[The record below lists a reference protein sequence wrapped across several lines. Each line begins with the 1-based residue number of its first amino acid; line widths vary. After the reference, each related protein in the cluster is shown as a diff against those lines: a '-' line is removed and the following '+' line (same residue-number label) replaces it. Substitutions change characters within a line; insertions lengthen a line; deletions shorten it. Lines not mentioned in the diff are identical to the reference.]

1 MRPPIRC
8 VVQTL
13 WLSLI
18 AATGTFAFADGPAAH
33 TETDAAAGARPKQR
47 ALAPLAGV
55 VVDAGGKPVQGA
67 KVAYW
72 WWANSQGQ
80 EIETT
85 CDEQG
90 RFTLP
95 PSPEWNGRG
104 AWPAGVLWAGAAG
117 YRLRYQW
124 LFEEGKPSNSENVRL
139 QLSAPAGVSIA
150 VRGPDGKPLPG
161 AEVSAT
167 TVRFEKTGA
176 LSVPAVLR
184 PLAQAT
190 TDERGIAR
198 LLALDRDELYQ
209 VDAST
214 PEHGTQ
220 SRFFG
225 QGVPGEEQ
233 DITIS
238 LRPTGRVTGRFIAPR
253 ADLVRGI
260 TIGFSSMRAEPTQA
274 DQTMGFAGT
283 VSDDQG
289 RFEVPA
295 LAEGVIRHISV
306 QQKPDQ
312 AFLPML
318 PSDVELAAGGTAR
331 LEIPLRP
338 AVRVRGS
345 VRYKASGKPVAGAM
359 IGVFDDNGSSSAPA
373 STGEDGRFDML
384 RLPGQL
390 RMYLSWAS
398 SDGNVSWFN
407 QRFVQVPGGVEEF
420 ELPPIELALAKGRV
434 VDGAGRGLAGAK
446 IVKVVTRLDL
456 DGQIIED
463 SVLSLSGPKT
473 HTTDANGEY
482 QAWVESGRT
491 YRVQIQV
498 EGQAPRWT
506 EWADFSGDGP
516 ALFSDL
522 VIDPLRS
529 IAGRVAD
536 RQGKPVA
543 GATVIQSGDGPQR
556 TEVVSD
562 GDGRFRLDGYQN
574 DSGYVFA
581 SAEGFRFHGQRIKG
595 GHGDVTIVLTKTSEP
610 PVRRLKTLPETDA
623 AADAELAKRILAP
636 LIDRKAKGP
645 NYADQILYLRQLALV
660 DPAEALDR
668 VETSGLKGGGAGMI
682 RMAVAKQWA
691 MEHADDAA
699 AIIESLDAA
708 YSRAAGY
715 SEVVNAIPG
724 LPRDRKIEWLGK
736 ARFHLRG
743 ADDPTMR
750 AALGSF
756 IAKLLLESGDRDA
769 AEKLIGELK
778 PDVDALAVDGFAD
791 YARGVAAEA
800 LAGIDLPA
808 ALALIKDLKD
818 DSEYDRHHGN
828 IARVVAASNPTE
840 SLRVLRMVRDQFQR
854 DQHAA
859 RVAYALAPVDAAR
872 ASEAIG
878 LIADP
883 EQKAAAEVLAALALS
898 NAIVERNSFRSLKA
912 ENKPKRKN
920 GNGMNSVLQ
929 LERAYEALARLSAS
943 DARHAWGYHAAPVWA
958 AWLLPAVETIEP
970 DRLDEFVW
978 RALSLRVPLLKQG
991 QREQTAVLTRAYL
1004 AMFLARYDRPLAR
1017 ELYGDLIQ
1025 EASAHLDEQE
1035 FAGAAKG
1042 LFAAAAA
1049 IDASWCAEQYQKLP
1063 DRAKNAARGGMVG
1076 ILSQSGEARWR
1087 AESDLLRMWMPWNSI
1102 E

>member
-1 MRPPIRC
+1 MRSILCLFLAVTC
-8 VVQTL
+8 VA
-13 WLSLI
+13 S
-18 AATGTFAFADGPAAH
+18 AGGPAAS
-33 TETDAAAGARPKQR
+33 TGTDSAAANDQTKQT
-47 ALAPLAGV
+47 ALAPLSGV

-80 EIETT
+80 EIDATS
-85 CDEQG
+85 DGQG

-95 PSPEWNGRG
+95 PSPMFADSG
-104 AWPAGVLWAGAAG
+104 AWPTGILWAGATG
-117 YRLRYQW
+117 YRLQYQR
-124 LFEEGKPSNSENVRL
+124 LFAEGKQSGTKNLRL
-139 QLSAPAGVSIA
+139 VLRAPAGVSIA

-161 AEVSAT
+161 ADVSAT

-176 LSVPAVLR
+176 LSVPAALR

-190 TDERGIAR
+190 ADEHGIAR
-198 LLALDRDELYQ
+198 LLTLERDELYQ
-209 VDAST
+209 VDTST
-214 PEHGTQ
+214 PLHGAQ
-220 SRFFG
+220 MRFFEPAA
-225 QGVPGEEQ
+225 PGEKQ

-238 LRPTGRVTGRFIAPR
+238 LRPAGRVSGRFIAPR
-253 ADLVRGI
+253 ADLARGI
-260 TIGFSSMRAEPTQA
+260 TIGFSSMPAEPTRA
-274 DQTMGFAGT
+274 DQTMGFAGA
-283 VSDDQG
+283 VSDDEG

-312 AFLPML
+312 SFLPVL
-318 PSDVELAAGGTAR
+318 PHDVELAAGGTAR

-338 AVRVRGS
+338 AVRVQGA

-359 IGVFDDNGSSSAPA
+359 IGVFDDNGGSSAPA

-407 QRFVQVPGGVEEF
+407 QRFVQVPAGVVEF

-446 IVKVVTRLDL
+446 IVKAVTRIDL
-456 DGQIIED
+456 DGQMIED

-482 QAWVESGRT
+482 QAWIETGRT

-506 EWADFSGDGP
+506 EWADLSGDGP
-516 ALFSDL
+516 AAFADL

-529 IAGRVAD
+529 IAGRVVD

-543 GATVIQSGDGPQR
+543 GAAVIQSGDGPQR
-556 TEVVSD
+556 TEVASD
-562 GDGRFRLDGYQN
+562 REGQFRLDGYQN
-574 DSGYVFA
+574 ESGYVFA
-581 SAEGFRFHGQRIKG
+581 AAEGFRFLGQRVKA
-595 GHGDVTIVLTKTSEP
+595 GDDNLQFVLTKTSEP
-610 PVRRLKTLPETDA
+610 PARRLKTLPEADA
-623 AADAELAKRILAP
+623 GADAELAKRILAP
-636 LIDRKAKGP
+636 FVGQKAKGP
-645 NYADQILYLRQLALV
+645 DDVDQIIIFRQLVLV
-660 DPAEALDR
+660 DPAGALER
-668 VETSGLKGGGAGMI
+668 VETSGLQGTAADMI
-682 RMAVAKQWA
+682 RIGVAKRWA
-691 MEHADDAA
+691 LAHPDDATG
-699 AIIESLDAA
+699 IIESFDDAYMRAAA
-708 YSRAAGY
+708 YTELVSAT
-715 SEVVNAIPG
+715 PG
-724 LPRDRKIEWLGK
+724 LPPDRKIEWLGK

-750 AALGSF
+750 AALGSL
-756 IAKLLLESGDRDA
+756 IAKLFLESGARDA
-769 AEKLIGELK
+769 ALKLIGELK

-800 LAGIDLPA
+800 LAAIDLPA

-818 DSEYDRHHGN
+818 DGEYDRHHGN
-828 IARVVAASNPTE
+828 IARILARSNPAE
-840 SLRVLRMVRDQFQR
+840 SLRVLRMVRDEFQR
-854 DQHAA
+854 DQHAQ
-859 RVAYALAPVDAAR
+859 RLAYFLAPADAAR
-872 ASEAIG
+872 ATEAIG
-878 LIADP
+878 LIADA
-883 EQKAAAEVLAALALS
+883 EVKAAAEVLSALALGD
-898 NAIVERNSFRSLKA
+898 AAVERNSFRSPA
-912 ENKPKRKN
+912 TASKPKVKK

-929 LERAYEALARLSAS
+929 LERAYEALAHLSSS
-943 DARHAWGYHAAPVWA
+943 DARHAGGYHAAPVWA
-958 AWLLPAVETIEP
+958 AWLLPAVETLQP

-978 RALSLRVPLLKQG
+978 RAISFRVPLLKQG
-991 QREQTAVLTRAYL
+991 KREQTAVLTRAYL
-1004 AMFLARYDRPLAR
+1004 AMFVARYDRQLAR
-1017 ELYGDLIQ
+1017 ELYGDLIH
-1025 EASAHLDEQE
+1025 EASARLDEQE

-1042 LFAAAAA
+1042 LFAAAAV
-1049 IDASWCAEQYQKLP
+1049 IDPLSCAEQYEKLP
-1063 DRAKNAARGGMVG
+1063 DRAKNAARGGMVE

-1087 AESDLLRMWMPWNSI
+1087 AESELLRMWMPWNAI